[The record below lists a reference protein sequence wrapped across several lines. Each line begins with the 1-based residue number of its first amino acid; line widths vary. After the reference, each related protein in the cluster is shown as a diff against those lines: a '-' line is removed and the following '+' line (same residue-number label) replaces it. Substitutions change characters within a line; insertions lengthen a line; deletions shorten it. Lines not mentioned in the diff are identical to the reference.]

1 MKLFKLFRGFI
12 ALLLLG
18 LLSACSHVSQ
28 TEVQTVSVDTAS
40 DTHEG
45 LSEDAKGAILG
56 GTIGATPG
64 MIALGLA
71 AAGTCSN
78 PFTIA
83 VCPLALGLAVGLTA
97 TGGAAGAYLGYH
109 AKTTSDYKAGDAGN
123 QQATAVSESTLVAND
138 TVVQSLEENETIQ
151 ADVKT
156 AASTANAVT
165 ATLAAGEKT
174 YSEPAAG
181 ITDTTLGPDDIN
193 AYLFFKSEEK
203 IFASI
208 KKIAGIFNREAE

>member
-1 MKLFKLFRGFI
+1 M
-12 ALLLLG
+12 
-18 LLSACSHVSQ
+18 LSACSHFSKSDEGEQLVSGN
-28 TEVQTVSVDTAS
+28 TAGGDS
-40 DTHEG
+40 EG

-83 VCPLALGLAVGLTA
+83 VCPLALGLAAGLTA
-97 TGGAAGAYLGYH
+97 TGAAAGATIGYH
-109 AKTTSDYKAGDAGN
+109 AKTTNDYVVQDSGN
-123 QQATAVSESTLVAND
+123 AQATTGSVSTVISGQVIGQPLDAYNTKDADMQPVAETESAVMAAMAD
-138 TVVQSLEENETIQ
+138 TETS
-151 ADVKT
+151 D
-156 AASTANAVT
+156 
-165 ATLAAGEKT
+165 
-174 YSEPAAG
+174 EPAEV
-181 ITDTTLGPDDIN
+181 ITNPVDDPDDIN
-193 AYLFFKSEEK
+193 AYLFFKGEEK